1 MIPILYRPDE
11 FFFLSNGLGRLTECS
26 ECTVTE
32 ERNGIFECEFKY
44 PITGRFYQYMIDEGG
59 TIAVIHDDKHD
70 IQPFDI
76 YSYSAPIDG
85 VVTFFAH
92 HISYRLANIIVS
104 PFQAVSCALA
114 IDGLKTHSLNRNDF
128 TFWTNKATDGNFNLT
143 HPDNI
148 RALLGGQTGSIL
160 DIYGT
165 GEYEFDKY
173 QVKLYLNRGVD
184 TGVTIRYGKNL
195 TDIERKF
202 DKGQIFNAVAP
213 YWTDGTNAVSL
224 SDYIVISPDAPLTLA
239 PWTADTGDYITDDN
253 GEIIY
258 FQYVQLQP
266 AALDISAEFQEMPSE
281 AELRQKALDY
291 LANNQPWTPRDNI
304 TVDFVQLWQTPE
316 YENVAN
322 LQRVSLCDTVSIYY
336 PELGVTAT
344 NAKIIKVVYN
354 VLTERYDSME
364 IGTPKTSF
372 ADYLKGDIS
381 EFLREDPEFS
391 GWQAAI
397 AHATEMITGGL
408 GGHVVMTPNADG
420 EPQEI
425 LIMDTDDIETAV
437 HVIRMNKNGIG
448 FSDNG
453 YSGPF
458 ESAWTIDGQ
467 FNANFIATGTLLAN
481 FIKGGTLSLG
491 GLGNGNGILSL
502 LDSSNNIILQLTSSG
517 LYVNDSNN
525 NPCVFL
531 TRNGLTMRSGNI
543 ILKNTLEDGSELDLA
558 FMPATLGS
566 FGEGLTVGKQL
577 EGYNSWASW
586 SRISPIAIEAGTEAD
601 FGATVEAAGFIAP
614 AYNGTTDSIYATAGF
629 LPGVTN
635 IPTMLNLIG
644 YTSIGEKGVKVWGAS
659 LLEDRTDAELKKS
672 RIFTKG
678 NIVCNGT
685 KSRKVRS
692 EEFGERLLYC
702 YETPSPLFGDV
713 GEGVIDES
721 GLCYV
726 FLDSVFAETI
736 STNQYQVFLQRYGQ
750 GDCFIAERKHDYFVV
765 QGEPGLSFGWELKA
779 KQKDFD
785 QMRLEREQEE
795 LEQGVDYGA
804 LGNSY
809 YINLEEG
816 RMSE

>member
-1 MIPILYRPDE
+1 MIPILYRADE

-44 PITGRFYQYMIDEGG
+44 PITGRFYDTMINDGG
-59 TIAVIHDDKHD
+59 IVAVIHDDKHD

-85 VVTFFAH
+85 IVTFYAH
-92 HISYRLANIIVS
+92 HISYRLSKIIVS
-104 PFQAVSCALA
+104 PFQASSCAIA
-114 IDGLKTHSLNRNDF
+114 IDGLKTHSLNKNLF

-148 RALLGGQTGSIL
+148 RALLGGQEGSIL
-160 DIYGT
+160 DVYGT

-173 QVKLYLNRGVD
+173 EVKLYLNRGVD

-195 TDIERKF
+195 TDIVRKY
-202 DKGQIFNAVAP
+202 DEGQTYNAVAP
-213 YWTDGTNAVSL
+213 YWTDGTDTVML
-224 SDYIVISPDAPLTLA
+224 SDFIVLSPDAPLTLA

-258 FQYVQLQP
+258 FQYVNIQP
-266 AALDISAEFQEMPSE
+266 VPLDLSAEFQDMPTE

-304 TVDFVQLWQTPE
+304 TIDFVQLWQTPE
-316 YENVAN
+316 YEDVAS

-336 PELGVTAT
+336 PELGVTAA

-364 IGTPKTSF
+364 VGTPKTSL
-372 ADYLKGDIS
+372 ADYLKGDIAAAIL
-381 EFLREDPEFS
+381 EQPEFT

-425 LIMDTDDIETAV
+425 LIMDTDNINTAV
-437 HVIRMNKNGIG
+437 NVIRMNKNGIG
-448 FSDNG
+448 FSHNG

-467 FNANFIATGTLLAN
+467 FNADFIATGTLLAN
-481 FIKGGTLSLG
+481 FIKGGTLLLG
-491 GLGNGNGILSL
+491 GLNNGNGVLSL
-502 LDSSNNIILQLTSSG
+502 QDASG
-517 LYVNDSNN
+517 NEVVLLNN
-525 NPCVFL
+525 NGITIREGLIWLQHDDSQGWSQTLMFDAV
-531 TRNGLTMRSGNI
+531 NGLAIQYHENGWSQGINDMTAVAKNNVSIISGTDNKI
-543 ILKNTLEDGSELDLA
+543 VSMGTGGFTAYDAANMKQ
-558 FMPATLGS
+558 ATI
-566 FGEGLTVGKQL
+566 Q
-577 EGYNSWASW
+577 
-586 SRISPIAIEAGTEAD
+586 
-601 FGATVEAAGFIAP
+601 
-614 AYNGTTDSIYATAGF
+614 TDSIGILDLLTLKTSSMSATGITTS
-629 LPGVTN
+629 G
-635 IPTMLNLIG
+635 NL
-644 YTSIGEKGVKVWGAS
+644 TVS
-659 LLEDRTDAELKKS
+659 
-672 RIFTKG
+672 
-678 NIVCNGT
+678 GT
-685 KSRKVRS
+685 KNRLVKADQY
-692 EEFGERLLYC
+692 GKRLLYC
-702 YETPSPLFGDV
+702 YETPSPMFGDV

-750 GDCFIAERKHDYFVV
+750 GDCFVAERKHDYFVV

-785 QMRLEREQEE
+785 QMRLEKPQEE
-795 LEQGVDYGA
+795 LEQGRNYGED
-804 LGNSY
+804 GNSY
-809 YINLEEG
+809 YIKLEEG
-816 RMSE
+816 RMSA

>member
-1 MIPILYRPDE
+1 MIPILYRSDE
-11 FFFLSNGLGRLTECS
+11 LNFLSNGLGRLTECS

-44 PITGRFYQYMIDEGG
+44 PITGRFYKTMIEDGG
-59 TIAVIHDDKHD
+59 IVAVIHDDQHD

-85 VVTFFAH
+85 IVTFNAH
-92 HISYRLANIIVS
+92 HISYRLSNIIVS
-104 PFQAVSCALA
+104 PFTAASCALA
-114 IDGLKTHSLNRNDF
+114 IDGLKTHSLNKNLF
-128 TFWTNKATDGNFNLT
+128 TFWTNKATDGNFSLT

-148 RALLGGQTGSIL
+148 RALLGGQQGSIL

-184 TGVTIRYGKNL
+184 TGVTIRYGKNM
-195 TDIERKF
+195 TDIERKY
-202 DKGQIFNAVAP
+202 DETSVFNAVAP
-213 YWTDGTNAVSL
+213 YWTDGTNTVML
-224 SDYIVISPDAPLTLA
+224 PEYIVLSPDAPLSLS

-258 FQYVQLQP
+258 FQYVNIVPVQLD
-266 AALDISAEFQEMPSE
+266 LSSEFDE
-281 AELRQKALDY
+281 APTENELRQKALDY

-354 VLTERYDSME
+354 VLLERYDSME
-364 IGTPKTSF
+364 VGTPKTSL
-372 ADYLKGDIS
+372 ADYLKGDIAAAIL
-381 EFLREDPEFS
+381 EQPEFT

-397 AHATEMITGGL
+397 AHATELITGGL

-425 LIMDTDDIETAV
+425 LIMDTDDIDTAV

-448 FSDNG
+448 FSNNG

-467 FNANFIATGTLLAN
+467 FNADFIATGTLLAN
-481 FIKGGTLSLG
+481 FIKGGTLLLG
-491 GLGNGNGILSL
+491 GLNNGNGVLSL
-502 LDSSNNIILQLTSSG
+502 QDDNGAQVVTLNNSG
-517 LYVNDSNN
+517 ITINK
-525 NPCVFL
+525 
-531 TRNGLTMRSGNI
+531 GNI
-543 ILKNTLEDGSELDLA
+543 LLRNAGDTETVSFWFHAFSQYGIAEGITVARTLNGYASYYSHSGVEPEGVYANQNPTFGGAIDSTGMIAPGADGTNKSIFAFGLATSPSYLASSPSAMNLYEWTGIGPDGVIVHKWYALED
-558 FMPATLGS
+558 
-566 FGEGLTVGKQL
+566 
-577 EGYNSWASW
+577 N
-586 SRISPIAIEAGTEAD
+586 
-601 FGATVEAAGFIAP
+601 
-614 AYNGTTDSIYATAGF
+614 
-629 LPGVTN
+629 
-635 IPTMLNLIG
+635 
-644 YTSIGEKGVKVWGAS
+644 
-659 LLEDRTDAELKKS
+659 TDAELSKA
-672 RIFTKG
+672 RVFTKG
-678 NIVCNGT
+678 NISCNGT
-685 KSRKVRS
+685 KSRIVKA
-692 EEFGERLLYC
+692 EEFGKRLLYC
-702 YETPSPLFGDV
+702 YETPSPMFGDV

-726 FLDSVFAETI
+726 FLEPVFAETI
-736 STNQYQVFLQRYGQ
+736 TNTQYQVFLQKYGQ
-750 GDCFIAERKHDYFVV
+750 GECFILERKPDYFVV

-779 KQKDFD
+779 KQRDFD
-785 QMRLEREQEE
+785 QLRLEREEE
-795 LEQGVDYGA
+795 PLERGIDYGEQG
-804 LGNSY
+804 SSF

-816 RMSE
+816 RIA

>member
-128 TFWTNKATDGNFNLT
+128 TFWTNKATNGNFNLT
-143 HPDNI
+143 HPDNV
-148 RALLGGQTGSIL
+148 RALLGGQAGSIL
-160 DIYGT
+160 DVYGT

-195 TDIERKF
+195 TDIERKY
-202 DKGQIFNAVAP
+202 DEGQTYNAVAP
-213 YWTDGTNAVSL
+213 YWTDGTDTVTL

-258 FQYVQLQP
+258 FQYVNIQP
-266 AALDISAEFQEMPSE
+266 VPLDLSAEFQEMPTE

-316 YENVAN
+316 YEDVAN

-354 VLTERYDSME
+354 VLNERYDSME
-364 IGTPKTSF
+364 VGTPKVSL
-372 ADYLKGDIS
+372 ADYLKGDIAAAIL
-381 EFLREDPEFS
+381 EQPEFT

-425 LIMDTDDIETAV
+425 LIMDTDNINTAV
-437 HVIRMNKNGIG
+437 NVIRMNQGGIG
-448 FSDNG
+448 FSHNG

-467 FNANFIATGTLLAN
+467 FNANFIATGSLLAN
-481 FIKGGTLSLG
+481 FIKGGTLLLG
-491 GLGNGNGILSL
+491 GLNNGNGVLSL
-502 LDSSNNIILQLTSSG
+502 QDASGNEVVLLNNQGIAITQGTMSLAYQVLSGDYCLTKIDPVLGLQSFAYANQNDATAKLYASIWGGLINLKGTDTLDSHETLAAITSTG
-517 LYVNDSNN
+517 LS
-525 NPCVFL
+525 F
-531 TRNGLTMRSGNI
+531 RNGSNASSIPPEYNALINTSLYDASMGVHYTPVGQLLPTKWSSMDIVYGIRTSGN
-543 ILKNTLEDGSELDLA
+543 
-558 FMPATLGS
+558 
-566 FGEGLTVGKQL
+566 LTV
-577 EGYNSWASW
+577 S
-586 SRISPIAIEAGTEAD
+586 
-601 FGATVEAAGFIAP
+601 
-614 AYNGTTDSIYATAGF
+614 
-629 LPGVTN
+629 
-635 IPTMLNLIG
+635 
-644 YTSIGEKGVKVWGAS
+644 
-659 LLEDRTDAELKKS
+659 
-672 RIFTKG
+672 
-678 NIVCNGT
+678 GT
-685 KSRKVRS
+685 KNRLVKAD
-692 EEFGERLLYC
+692 EYGERLLYC

-750 GDCFIAERKHDYFVV
+750 GDCFVLERNPSYFVV

-785 QMRLEREQEE
+785 QMRLEKPQEE
-795 LEQGVDYGA
+795 LEKGIDYGEQ
-804 LGNSY
+804 GSSY

-816 RMSE
+816 RMSA

>member
-128 TFWTNKATDGNFNLT
+128 TFWTNKATDGNFDLT

-213 YWTDGTNAVSL
+213 YWTDGTNTVSL

-266 AALDISAEFQEMPSE
+266 ASLDLSAEFQDMPTE

-354 VLTERYDSME
+354 VLNERYDSME

-425 LIMDTDDIETAV
+425 LIMDTDDIDTAV

-491 GLGNGNGILSL
+491 GLGNGNGVLSL
-502 LDSSNNIILQLTSSG
+502 LDASGGKILDLTYSG
-517 LYVNDSNN
+517 LTVYDTDNS
-525 NPCVFL
+525 PCVYL
-531 TRNGLTMRSGNI
+531 TRNGLNMTKGNI
-543 ILKNTLEDGSELDLA
+543 KLIHTLEEGDTVSLYFQSEVLYG
-558 FMPATLGS
+558 FP
-566 FGEGLTVGKQL
+566 EGLSIAKKKS
-577 EGYNSWASW
+577 GYNSYAEKT
-586 SRISPIAIEAGTEAD
+586 RIG
-601 FGATVEAAGFIAP
+601 
-614 AYNGTTDSIYATAGF
+614 TDSVYVSTSTSYGADYNATGMLAPGLSSSQESIFAVGQSTSPEFFSELYDYTAIGPLGVRVHKWYA
-629 LPGVTN
+629 
-635 IPTMLNLIG
+635 
-644 YTSIGEKGVKVWGAS
+644 
-659 LLEDRTDAELKKS
+659 LEDNTDAEVKKS

-750 GDCFIAERKHDYFVV
+750 GDCFVLERKPDYFVV

-795 LEQGVDYGA
+795 LEQGIDYGA

>member
-1 MIPILYRPDE
+1 MIPILYRADE

-44 PITGRFYQYMIDEGG
+44 PITGRFYDTMINDGG
-59 TIAVIHDDKHD
+59 IVAVIHDDKHD

-85 VVTFFAH
+85 IVTFYAH
-92 HISYRLANIIVS
+92 HISYRLSNIIVS
-104 PFQAVSCALA
+104 PFQASSCAIA
-114 IDGLKTHSLNRNDF
+114 IDGLKTHSLNKNLF

-148 RALLGGQTGSIL
+148 RALLGGQEGSIL
-160 DIYGT
+160 DVYGT

-173 QVKLYLNRGVD
+173 EVKLYLNRGVD

-195 TDIERKF
+195 TDIVRKY
-202 DKGQIFNAVAP
+202 DEGQTYNAVAP
-213 YWTDGTNAVSL
+213 YWTDGTDTIML
-224 SDYIVISPDAPLTLA
+224 SDFIVLSPDAPLTLA

-258 FQYVQLQP
+258 FQYANIQP
-266 AALDISAEFQEMPSE
+266 VPLDLSAEFQDMPTE

-304 TVDFVQLWQTPE
+304 TIDFVQLWQTPE
-316 YENVAN
+316 YEDVAN

-364 IGTPKTSF
+364 VGTPKTSF
-372 ADYLKGDIS
+372 ADYLKGDIAAAIL
-381 EFLREDPEFS
+381 EQPEFT

-425 LIMDTDDIETAV
+425 LIMDTDNINTAV
-437 HVIRMNKNGIG
+437 NVIRMNKNGIG
-448 FSDNG
+448 FSHNG
-453 YSGPF
+453 YSGPYT
-458 ESAWTIDGQ
+458 SAWTIDGQ
-467 FNANFIATGTLLAN
+467 FNADFIATGHLLAN
-481 FIKGGTLSLG
+481 FIKGGTLLLG
-491 GLGNGNGILSL
+491 GLDNGNGVLSL
-502 LDSSNNIILQLTSSG
+502 QDAAGNQVVYMNNQGMVINEGIILLNGTSTATGQSLSTTISATGGLAITSEADPDDPDSVTSYIQTNSGQVMVVGGDGISSVWYKGVYAQGLTTNTLCNYHYDG
-517 LYVNDSNN
+517 LAIMSLN
-525 NPCVFL
+525 NPL
-531 TRNGLTMRSGNI
+531 GLTTIKHDAAIFGGN
-543 ILKNTLEDGSELDLA
+543 
-558 FMPATLGS
+558 
-566 FGEGLTVGKQL
+566 LTV
-577 EGYNSWASW
+577 
-586 SRISPIAIEAGTEAD
+586 R
-601 FGATVEAAGFIAP
+601 
-614 AYNGTTDSIYATAGF
+614 
-629 LPGVTN
+629 
-635 IPTMLNLIG
+635 
-644 YTSIGEKGVKVWGAS
+644 
-659 LLEDRTDAELKKS
+659 
-672 RIFTKG
+672 
-678 NIVCNGT
+678 GT
-685 KSRKVRS
+685 KSRLAQAD
-692 EEFGERLLYC
+692 EYGERLLYC

-736 STNQYQVFLQRYGQ
+736 STNQYQVFLQRYGK
-750 GDCFIAERKHDYFVV
+750 GDCFVLDRKHDYFVV

-785 QMRLEREQEE
+785 QLRLDRPTEE
-795 LEQGVDYGA
+795 LEQGRNYGED
-804 LGNSY
+804 GNSY
-809 YINLEEG
+809 YIKLEEG
-816 RMSE
+816 RMNA

>member
-44 PITGRFYQYMIDEGG
+44 PITGRFYDTMINDGG
-59 TIAVIHDDKHD
+59 IVAVIHDDKHD

-85 VVTFFAH
+85 IVTFYAH
-92 HISYRLANIIVS
+92 HISYRLSNIIVS
-104 PFQAVSCALA
+104 PFQASSCAIA
-114 IDGLKTHSLNRNDF
+114 IDGLKTHSLNKNLF

-148 RALLGGQTGSIL
+148 RALLGGQEGSIL
-160 DIYGT
+160 DVYGT

-173 QVKLYLNRGVD
+173 EVKLYLNRGVD

-195 TDIERKF
+195 TDIVRKY
-202 DKGQIFNAVAP
+202 DEGQTYNAVAP
-213 YWTDGTNAVSL
+213 YWTDGTDTVML
-224 SDYIVISPDAPLTLA
+224 SDFIVLSPDAPLTLA

-258 FQYVQLQP
+258 FQYVNIQP
-266 AALDISAEFQEMPSE
+266 VPLDLSAEFQEMPTE

-304 TVDFVQLWQTPE
+304 TIDFVQLWQTPE
-316 YENVAN
+316 YEDVAN

-364 IGTPKTSF
+364 VGTPKTSL
-372 ADYLKGDIS
+372 ADYLKGDIAAAIL
-381 EFLREDPEFS
+381 EQPEFT

-425 LIMDTDDIETAV
+425 LIMDTDDINTAV
-437 HVIRMNKNGIG
+437 HVIRMNQGGIG
-448 FSDNG
+448 FSHNG

-467 FNANFIATGTLLAN
+467 FNANFIATGSLLAN
-481 FIKGGTLSLG
+481 FIKGGTLLLG
-491 GLGNGNGILSL
+491 GLNNGNGVLSL
-502 LDSSNNIILQLTSSG
+502 QDAAGNQVVLLNNQGITISQGSLALTYE
-517 LYVNDSNN
+517 L
-525 NPCVFL
+525 L
-531 TRNGLTMRSGNI
+531 TGAYYTTKIDPALGFQTFYYENATDTEA
-543 ILKNTLEDGSELDLA
+543 KYY
-558 FMPATLGS
+558 ATL
-566 FGEGLTVGKQL
+566 FGGVMQLKYSDAYTGTQTASVTGNGCLFTDVDEGYKGQINVSTSDARISVSHTPSGQLLPDKSSSIDIAYGIRTTGNLTVG
-577 EGYNSWASW
+577 
-586 SRISPIAIEAGTEAD
+586 
-601 FGATVEAAGFIAP
+601 
-614 AYNGTTDSIYATAGF
+614 
-629 LPGVTN
+629 
-635 IPTMLNLIG
+635 
-644 YTSIGEKGVKVWGAS
+644 
-659 LLEDRTDAELKKS
+659 
-672 RIFTKG
+672 
-678 NIVCNGT
+678 GT
-685 KSRKVRS
+685 KNRLVKSD
-692 EEFGERLLYC
+692 EYGERLLYC

-750 GDCFIAERKHDYFVV
+750 GDCFVLERKHDYFVV

-785 QMRLEREQEE
+785 QLRLDRPTEE
-795 LEQGVDYGA
+795 LEQGRNYGED
-804 LGNSY
+804 GNSY
-809 YINLEEG
+809 YIKLEEG
-816 RMSE
+816 RMSA

>member
-1 MIPILYRPDE
+1 MIPILYRADE

-44 PITGRFYQYMIDEGG
+44 PITGRFYDTMINDGG
-59 TIAVIHDDKHD
+59 IVAVIHDDKHD

-85 VVTFFAH
+85 IVTFYAH

-104 PFQAVSCALA
+104 PFQASSCAIA
-114 IDGLKTHSLNRNDF
+114 IDGLKTHSLNKNLF

-148 RALLGGQTGSIL
+148 RALLGGQEGSIL
-160 DIYGT
+160 DVYGT

-173 QVKLYLNRGVD
+173 EVKLYLNRGVN

-195 TDIERKF
+195 TDIVRKY
-202 DKGQIFNAVAP
+202 DQGQTYNAVAP
-213 YWTDGTNAVSL
+213 YWTDGTETVML
-224 SDYIVISPDAPLTLA
+224 SDFIVLSPDAPLTLA

-258 FQYVQLQP
+258 FQYVNIQP
-266 AALDISAEFQEMPSE
+266 VPLDLSAEFQDMPTE

-304 TVDFVQLWQTPE
+304 TIDFVQLWQTPE
-316 YENVAN
+316 YEDVAS

-336 PELGVTAT
+336 PELGVTAA

-364 IGTPKTSF
+364 VGTPKTSL
-372 ADYLKGDIS
+372 ADYLKGDIAAAIL
-381 EFLREDPEFS
+381 EQPEFT

-425 LIMDTDDIETAV
+425 LIMDTDDINTAV
-437 HVIRMNKNGIG
+437 NVIRMNQNGIG
-448 FSDNG
+448 FSHNG

-467 FNANFIATGTLLAN
+467 FNADFIATGTMLAN
-481 FIKGGTLSLG
+481 FIKGGTLLLG
-491 GLGNGNGILSL
+491 GLNNGNGVLSL
-502 LDSSNNIILQLTSSG
+502 QDAQGNQAVLLNNLGITVYQGIIDLVTGQLRTSM
-517 LYVNDSNN
+517 
-525 NPCVFL
+525 NPILGFTS
-531 TRNGLTMRSGNI
+531 TRYTDAQRTDIESI
-543 ILKNTLEDGSELDLA
+543 
-558 FMPATLGS
+558 ATLSDGYVAIS
-566 FGEGLTVGKQL
+566 GHGAGFSANGQSSMTAYGFSAREIGYYHGGLSVSDSAASVGVGDDAIIPTKFCTMSTLTGISTNLNLTV
-577 EGYNSWASW
+577 S
-586 SRISPIAIEAGTEAD
+586 
-601 FGATVEAAGFIAP
+601 
-614 AYNGTTDSIYATAGF
+614 
-629 LPGVTN
+629 
-635 IPTMLNLIG
+635 
-644 YTSIGEKGVKVWGAS
+644 
-659 LLEDRTDAELKKS
+659 
-672 RIFTKG
+672 
-678 NIVCNGT
+678 GT
-685 KSRKVRS
+685 KSRLAKAD
-692 EEFGERLLYC
+692 EFGERLLFC
-702 YETPSPLFGDV
+702 YETPSPMFGDV

-750 GDCFIAERKHDYFVV
+750 GDCFVLERKPSYFVV
-765 QGEPGLSFGWELKA
+765 QGEPGLAFGWELKA

-785 QMRLEREQEE
+785 QMRLEKPQEDLE
-795 LEQGVDYGA
+795 KGINYGEQGS
-804 LGNSY
+804 SY

-816 RMSE
+816 RISA

>member
-104 PFQAVSCALA
+104 PFQAVSCATA

-128 TFWTNKATDGNFNLT
+128 TFWTNKATNGNFNLT

-148 RALLGGQTGSIL
+148 RALLGGQEGSIL
-160 DIYGT
+160 DVYGT

-195 TDIERKF
+195 TNIERKY
-202 DKGQIFNAVAP
+202 DQGQTYNAVAP
-213 YWTDGTNAVSL
+213 YWTDGTDTVML
-224 SDYIVISPDAPLTLA
+224 SDFIVLSPDAPLTLS

-258 FQYVQLQP
+258 FQYVNIQP
-266 AALDISAEFQEMPSE
+266 VPLDLSAEFQDMPTE

-316 YENVAN
+316 YEDVAN

-364 IGTPKTSF
+364 VGTPKTSL
-372 ADYLKGDIS
+372 ADYLKGDIAAAIL
-381 EFLREDPEFS
+381 EQPEFT

-425 LIMDTDDIETAV
+425 LIMDTDDINTAV
-437 HVIRMNKNGIG
+437 NVIRMNKNGIG
-448 FSDNG
+448 FSHNG
-453 YSGPF
+453 YSGPYT
-458 ESAWTIDGQ
+458 SAWTIDGQ
-467 FNANFIATGTLLAN
+467 FNADFIATGHLLAN
-481 FIKGGTLSLG
+481 FIKGGTLLLG
-491 GLGNGNGILSL
+491 GLNNGNGVLTLQDASGQTVVNMNNSGITIKEGGIQLLGTSPITGTPLWTVMGANFGLMIKAEADPDDPDSEDSIIQTSAGIVSILGTEGQAGVSASAVTVNSVTL
-502 LDSSNNIILQLTSSG
+502 NQYSQMTGRGFVVMNLSRPLDFTWIYEDEARFG
-517 LYVNDSNN
+517 
-525 NPCVFL
+525 
-531 TRNGLTMRSGNI
+531 GN
-543 ILKNTLEDGSELDLA
+543 
-558 FMPATLGS
+558 
-566 FGEGLTVGKQL
+566 LTVK
-577 EGYNSWASW
+577 
-586 SRISPIAIEAGTEAD
+586 
-601 FGATVEAAGFIAP
+601 
-614 AYNGTTDSIYATAGF
+614 
-629 LPGVTN
+629 
-635 IPTMLNLIG
+635 
-644 YTSIGEKGVKVWGAS
+644 
-659 LLEDRTDAELKKS
+659 
-672 RIFTKG
+672 
-678 NIVCNGT
+678 GT
-685 KSRKVRS
+685 KSRLAQAD
-692 EEFGERLLYC
+692 EYGERLLYC

-750 GDCFIAERKHDYFVV
+750 GDCFVLERKPDYFVV

-785 QMRLEREQEE
+785 QLRLDRPTEE
-795 LEQGVDYGA
+795 LEQGRNYGED
-804 LGNSY
+804 GNSY
-809 YINLEEG
+809 YIKLEEG
-816 RMSE
+816 RMSA

>member
-59 TIAVIHDDKHD
+59 TIAVIHDDKYD

-92 HISYRLANIIVS
+92 HISYRLAKIIVS
-104 PFQAVSCALA
+104 PFQAVSCATA

-160 DIYGT
+160 DVYGT

-173 QVKLYLNRGVD
+173 TVKLYLNRGVD

-195 TDIERKF
+195 TDIERKY
-202 DKGQIFNAVAP
+202 DEGQTYNAVAP
-213 YWTDGTNAVSL
+213 YWTNGTDTVTL

-258 FQYVQLQP
+258 FQYVNIQP
-266 AALDISAEFQEMPSE
+266 VPLDLSAEFQDMPTE

-304 TVDFVQLWQTPE
+304 TIDFVQLWQTPE
-316 YENVAN
+316 YEDVAS

-336 PELGVTAT
+336 PELGVTAA

-364 IGTPKTSF
+364 VGTPKTSL
-372 ADYLKGDIS
+372 ADYLKGDIAAAIL
-381 EFLREDPEFS
+381 EQPEFT

-425 LIMDTDDIETAV
+425 LIMDTDDINTAV

-448 FSDNG
+448 FSNNG
-453 YSGPF
+453 YSGPYT
-458 ESAWTIDGQ
+458 SAWTIDGQ
-467 FNANFIATGTLLAN
+467 FNAYFIATGHLLAN
-481 FIKGGTLSLG
+481 FIKGGTLLLG
-491 GLGNGNGILSL
+491 GLGNGNGVLSVQDSNGVEIATISNQGVIIDTGWIDFNSVVGGNQPVQTHISPWNGFESKWFYDP
-502 LDSSNNIILQLTSSG
+502 DSSTPTDTARLFSGVLEINSSG
-517 LYVNDSNN
+517 HVPGVPQTS
-525 NPCVFL
+525 
-531 TRNGLTMRSGNI
+531 R
-543 ILKNTLEDGSELDLA
+543 
-558 FMPATLGS
+558 ATLTGQS
-566 FGEGLTVGKQL
+566 LSINPYGDSSIGVLLSVTELLATNPSSTVYVKDSLGAQSYITTDHVTGIGIYTSGKLTVL
-577 EGYNSWASW
+577 
-586 SRISPIAIEAGTEAD
+586 
-601 FGATVEAAGFIAP
+601 
-614 AYNGTTDSIYATAGF
+614 
-629 LPGVTN
+629 
-635 IPTMLNLIG
+635 
-644 YTSIGEKGVKVWGAS
+644 
-659 LLEDRTDAELKKS
+659 
-672 RIFTKG
+672 
-678 NIVCNGT
+678 GT
-685 KSRKVRS
+685 KSRLVKAD
-692 EEFGERLLYC
+692 EFGERLLYC
-702 YETPSPLFGDV
+702 YETPSPMFGDI

-721 GLCYV
+721 GYCYV
-726 FLDSVFAETI
+726 FLDPVFAETI

-750 GDCFIAERKHDYFVV
+750 GDCFVFERKPSYFVV
-765 QGEPGLSFGWELKA
+765 QGEPGLAFGWELKS

-785 QMRLEREQEE
+785 QLRLDREER
-795 LEQGVDYGA
+795 GVDFGINYGEQ
-804 LGNSY
+804 GNSY

-816 RMSE
+816 RISE